1 MRLPRRGTDPTTR
14 RRSDGAK
21 TGARASRQLPWR
33 SRWGSRPAERRRSM
47 PSVGGL
53 RDAPGWQ
60 VGGLSCALRGLRPS
74 PVRGPR
80 GQVRGVASVRRTAR
94 HRHSIPLA
102 LSFEAS
108 ARCRASRGATRTPKR
123 RTPRPC
129 LSWGSLRCRPS
140 TGHIHRASTPDIEP
154 LFTIRCGGSEE
165 PWGRRHHPSSL
176 SFRPRGF
183 APPRR
188 FAPREGP
195 RACCIPLPVLGFAAL
210 PSACSLRPDIDTAR
224 APTGCGGEAGQLP
237 ATLRPF
243 EEFPPLPAVRCHHRL
258 FGPHAVGLHRRG
270 TLQPHPV
277 AGRRW

>member
-1 MRLPRRGTDPTTR
+1 MRLPRRGTDPKA
-14 RRSDGAK
+14 D
-21 TGARASRQLPWR
+21 ARGSRQLPWR
-33 SRWGSRPAERRRSM
+33 LNWGSRPAERRRSM
-47 PSVGGL
+47 PASVVSAMRPGGRSL
-53 RDAPGWQ
+53 VVSR
-60 VGGLSCALRGLRPS
+60 VLFGLRPS
-74 PVRGPR
+74 PVRGPA

-94 HRHSIPLA
+94 HRRSIPLA

-108 ARCRASRGATRTPKR
+108 ARCRAPRGCLPDAEAPETPG
-123 RTPRPC
+123 PC
-129 LSWGSLRCRPS
+129 LSWGSLRCCPS
-140 TGHIHRASTPDIEP
+140 TGHIHRASTPEAGTLSRPD
-154 LFTIRCGGSEE
+154 TGGSEE

-188 FAPREGP
+188 FPPREGP

-210 PSACSLRPDIDTAR
+210 PSARSLRPDIDTAR

-243 EEFPPLPAVRCHHRL
+243 EEFPPFPAVRCHHRL
-258 FGPHAVGLHRRG
+258 FGLPAVGPHRG
-270 TLQPHPV
+270 ATLRPHPV

>member
-1 MRLPRRGTDPTTR
+1 MRLQGRGIDPK
-14 RRSDGAK
+14 A
-21 TGARASRQLPWR
+21 GARATGQLPWR
-33 SRWGSRPAERRRSM
+33 SSWCSRPAERRRSM
-47 PSVGGL
+47 PASVVSAMRSVGRSL
-53 RDAPGWQ
+53 VFPA
-60 VGGLSCALRGLRPS
+60 ALRGLRPS

-80 GQVRGVASVRRTAR
+80 GHVRGVASARRTAR
-94 HRHSIPLA
+94 LRRSITLA

-108 ARCRASRGATRTPKR
+108 ARCRVPRGATRTPKR
-123 RTPRPC
+123 RTPGPC
-129 LSWGSLRCRPS
+129 LSWGSLRCCPS
-140 TGHIHRASTPDIEP
+140 TGHIHRASTPDTGP

-188 FAPREGP
+188 LAPREGP

-210 PSACSLRPDIDTAR
+210 PSACSLRTDIGTAR